1 MTSSYFVCVCVW
13 EQEAAVALGVVSAE
27 QFEEW
32 VRPEKMLGPS
42 D

>member
-1 MTSSYFVCVCVW
+1 MCIL

-32 VRPEKMLGPS
+32 VRPENMLGPS